1 MIGPAAKRRPTPRAT
16 RVRIDLRFDDA
27 GWRADWP
34 SAAGL
39 CRKAVRAVLQ
49 ARPSGLAQPVELCLV
64 LSNDARVRFLNRVW
78 RRQDK
83 PTNVLSFPAAE
94 AAPAGAPLLLGDV
107 VLARETIRRE
117 ARAQGKPT
125 DAHLQHLVVHGVL
138 HLLGHDHVR
147 AADAAAM
154 ERLEVAVLA
163 RLGVPNPYE
172 ARPRRAA
179 TGR

>member
-1 MIGPAAKRRPTPRAT
+1 MTGRAAIRRAKPRAA
-16 RVRIDLRFDDA
+16 RIRIDLRADDA
-27 GWRADWP
+27 GWRTDWP
-34 SAAGL
+34 AAAGL
-39 CRKAVRAVLQ
+39 CRKAARATLK

-64 LSNDARVRFLNRVW
+64 LSDDVRVRFLNRVW
-78 RRQDK
+78 RRKDK
-83 PTNVLSFPAAE
+83 PTNVLSFPAADT
-94 AAPAGAPLLLGDV
+94 APAGVPLLLGDV

-117 ARAQGKPT
+117 ARAQGKPA

-138 HLLGHDHVR
+138 HLLGHDHIR

-179 TGR
+179 AGR